1 MELATQ
7 KGGNVTGRGTR
18 MERREREE
26 LMREGGVRGESVRER
41 AARLLL
47 ERDLEGSPLFGR
59 PLPRRLRNF
68 QPSVESFAAALG
80 GPLPYMARLREI
92 EALTAAHERAL
103 EEARAA
109 LALECRDDPA
119 SFGRRWSAVA
129 AGWDFTAVNDLIGRH
144 NRFFPAESR
153 LPMDPLTRDFVLV
166 NGRHYSRR
174 PLGARWI
181 LERFPPS
188 LDEALRQAAA

>member
-1 MELATQ
+1 
-7 KGGNVTGRGTR
+7 
-18 MERREREE
+18 
-26 LMREGGVRGESVRER
+26 MREGGVRGESVRER

-47 ERDLEGSPLFGR
+47 EGDLEGSPLFGR

-68 QPSVESFAAALG
+68 QPTVESFVAALG
-80 GPLPYMARLREI
+80 GPLPYMVRLREI
-92 EALTAAHERAL
+92 EALTVAHERAL
-103 EEARAA
+103 GEAWGS
-109 LALECRDDPA
+109 LALECSHDVE
-119 SFGRRWSAVA
+119 SFAVRWSATA
-129 AGWDFTAVNDLIGRH
+129 ARWDFTVVNDLIDRH

-174 PLGARWI
+174 PLDATWI
-181 LERFPPS
+181 LEWFPCS